1 MDATAL
7 HPPPLSPESKP
18 KTNWRSVLGIAGWV
32 VGGATIGL
40 VLDRFLDLDDAPALG
55 LLAAFLVSMWL
66 HAVIHE
72 AGHALAGLAVGLK
85 PVAFGVGPLRLER
98 TASGWRFRWGG
109 GIAGIGGFASMLPPV
124 DAVPR
129 RREQALYIL
138 GGPLSNLLLGVPALL
153 LSVPALLLANAAPP
167 GVWAILGFGFGVAG
181 LVAGVANL
189 VPLKTAGWLSD
200 GAHLLLLRRDPQGA
214 LDGFRVQQ
222 LIQVSMDGQRPRD
235 WPAAL
240 LPEQPLPDPATDSP
254 WATADVQ
261 LRLLAAIDRGE
272 PERARTCA
280 RWMAA
285 RWPHAAPYDRPGI
298 ALSMA
303 EHAAQIED
311 DLELLR
317 AWRPLGQGGL
327 LDLSC
332 HEAWLDAEIA
342 LREGRNAEAR
352 TLLSAARDAL
362 PCVHDGGT
370 RTAVA
375 EQLDVLETR
384 LATAVGTL
392 SSAAKG

>member
-1 MDATAL
+1 MDAAAL

-18 KTNWRSVLGIAGWV
+18 KTNWRRVLGIAGWA
-32 VGGATIGL
+32 VGVAATGL

-66 HAVIHE
+66 HTVIHE
-72 AGHALAGLAVGLK
+72 AGHALAGLAGGLK
-85 PVAFGVGPLRLER
+85 PVAFGLGHLRLQR
-98 TASGWRFRWGG
+98 TAGGWRFRWGG
-109 GIAGIGGFASMLPPV
+109 GIAGIGGFAMLLPPA

-153 LSVPALLLANAAPP
+153 LANAAPP

-181 LVAGVANL
+181 LVTGLVNL
-189 VPLKTAGWLSD
+189 VPFKTAGWLSD

-222 LIQVSMDGQRPRD
+222 LMQVSSDGQRPRD

-254 WATADVQ
+254 WATADLQ

-272 PERARTCA
+272 PERARVYA
-280 RWMAA
+280 RWIAA
-285 RWPHAAPYDRPGI
+285 RWLRAEPQERPGI

-327 LDLSC
+327 LDQSC

-342 LREGRNAEAR
+342 LREGREADAR
-352 TLLSAARDAL
+352 ALLATARSAL
-362 PCVHDGGT
+362 PRVHDGGT

-375 EQLDVLETR
+375 EQLDALETR
-384 LATAVGTL
+384 LATAVGTM